1 MNFCAH
7 SSSSSIYTGA
17 SVCGNKD
24 GIYQEILLHGSICGH
39 LRSCCCS
46 PHWLRAQVHAVL
58 ATLRHVVR
66 DLHSSRVPHRQLPPR
81 HVHQD
86 PQEGASQRRQEEVSV
101 MFQIFA
107 GHMLRFTLF
116 LHHLYWTCASSFIVV
131 TLFSY
136 SYLLNLLKTRIL
148 LFLTQL

>member
-1 MNFCAH
+1 M
-7 SSSSSIYTGA
+7 
-17 SVCGNKD
+17 
-24 GIYQEILLHGSICGH
+24 
-39 LRSCCCS
+39 
-46 PHWLRAQVHAVL
+46 HAVL
-58 ATLRHVVR
+58 ATLRHVVC

-86 PQEGASQRRQEEVSV
+86 PQEGASQRRQEEVPV
-101 MFQIFA
+101 MFQIV

-116 LHHLYWTCASSFIVV
+116 VQHLYWTCASSFIVV

>member
-1 MNFCAH
+1 M
-7 SSSSSIYTGA
+7 
-17 SVCGNKD
+17 
-24 GIYQEILLHGSICGH
+24 
-39 LRSCCCS
+39 
-46 PHWLRAQVHAVL
+46 HAVL
-58 ATLRHVVR
+58 ATLRHVVC

-116 LHHLYWTCASSFIVV
+116 LHHLYWTCASSFAVVTFRVLVQLPPESVKNENIVV
-131 TLFSY
+131 PY
-136 SYLLNLLKTRIL
+136 PIVKQKHV
-148 LFLTQL
+148 FLHLRM